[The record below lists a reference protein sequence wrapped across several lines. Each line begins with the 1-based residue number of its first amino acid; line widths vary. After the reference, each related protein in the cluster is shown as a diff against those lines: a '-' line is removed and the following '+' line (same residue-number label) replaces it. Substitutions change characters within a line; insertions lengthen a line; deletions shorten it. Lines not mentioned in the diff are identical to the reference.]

1 MSQTPPSTTPTAP
14 SETATGSITAIAP
27 DSVTGTGVVPGIAYA
42 PVVWKQ
48 GRPETLPHEP
58 DVAEEGR
65 EAEAARLE
73 GAVDA
78 VATRLDERASLAT
91 GVASEV
97 LAATATLAR
106 DRGWRKAALKL
117 VKGGTPAPQAVIAAM
132 AQFIS
137 TFEKLGGL
145 MAERTTDL
153 RDIRDRVVAQLL
165 GLPEPGVPTPA
176 QPSVLFADDL
186 APADTAG
193 LDPSIITALV
203 TQLGGPTSHTA
214 IIARQL
220 GIPCI
225 VAASKITSIPEGSP
239 VLVDGTAGTVT
250 LGVDAAEGGRLVE
263 EDERRR
269 EAVRSW
275 RGPAA
280 TRDGLT
286 VELLA
291 NVQDGAGA
299 RKAAQSEARG
309 VGLFRTELC
318 FLNSDKEPSVP
329 EQTAIY
335 GEVFAAFAGQKVVL
349 RTLDAGSDKPLK
361 FANMEHEENPALGVR
376 GVRIGLRDLGML
388 TRQLDAVA
396 AAGQAREQ
404 DADTQPWVMAPMI
417 ATIPEAARFAQLCR
431 ERGIT
436 PGVMVEVPSVALLAP
451 AFLEHVEF
459 LSIGTND
466 LSQYTMAADRMSPH
480 LATLTDPW
488 QPAVL
493 TLIGMTARAGRD
505 AGKPVGV
512 CGEAAAD
519 PLLAC
524 VLIGLGVTSLSMAA
538 SAVSAVGAQLAS
550 VSFEQCER
558 AAQAVLAATDSA
570 AARDA
575 ARTALQG

>member
-27 DSVTGTGVVPGIAYA
+27 DSVTGTGVLPGIAYA

-186 APADTAG
+186 APAATAG

-280 TRDGLT
+280 TRDGRT